1 MLVFTLF
8 GQNDHNQRYFNVRK
22 KIKINHNT
30 AVQLIHKTIIIF
42 IIVVICR
49 LIGRKHKI
57 SDTSF
62 SIRANKTVSET

>member
-22 KIKINHNT
+22 KINHNT

-62 SIRANKTVSET
+62 SIRANKTVSEP